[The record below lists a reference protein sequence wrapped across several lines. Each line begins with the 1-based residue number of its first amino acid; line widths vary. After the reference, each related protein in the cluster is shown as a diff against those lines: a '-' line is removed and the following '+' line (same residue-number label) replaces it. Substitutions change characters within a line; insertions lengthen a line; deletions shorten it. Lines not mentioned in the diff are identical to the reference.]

1 MLFWDSG
8 QWTEV
13 SFRPKERFVVTIKIK
28 QTTKQEISISILTF
42 NKVNKQKQ
50 IEITISSDEK
60 KSYFTFR
67 KTIHDS

>member
-8 QWTEV
+8 KGTEV

-42 NKVNKQKQ
+42 NKVNKHKQ
-50 IEITISSDEK
+50 IEITI
-60 KSYFTFR
+60 
-67 KTIHDS
+67 